1 MFACYP
7 ALALRSLGD
16 EAAATALPRR
26 LHEFARREMDAAVKI
41 DYFARSLPNFLLFEE
56 DLRKRNR
63 IQCLFQ
69 RGIVRLALVARR
81 SGATASLGYG
91 PKSSLSPA
99 GIRSLDRRERS
110 SAITLS

>member
-1 MFACYP
+1 MFACYRP
-7 ALALRSLGD
+7 LALRSLGD

-26 LHEFARREMDAAVKI
+26 LHQFARREMDAAVKI
-41 DYFARSLPNFLLFEE
+41 DYFARSLPNFLFED

-63 IQCLFQ
+63 IQCLFL

-81 SGATASLGYG
+81 SGATASLGNG